1 MAIPEAVTAPYS
13 KGVVYACIIKGAG
26 TSYTVRNPS
35 IHFDKTIPDPKRE
48 RTTLYKFVD
57 DTNEELYPDMIFNRV
72 GLHTKKPDFRVVKRT
87 DIPEAILLTAND
99 HIQQQQHA
107 HAKSAPSSVANPMRK
122 NTRKR
127 NSRRTNKNHSRR
139 KRRNN

>member
-1 MAIPEAVTAPYS
+1 MAIPEAVKAPYS
-13 KGVVYACIIKGAG
+13 KDVVYACIIKGAG

-48 RTTLYKFVD
+48 GITLYKFVD

-99 HIQQQQHA
+99 HIRKHA
-107 HAKSAPSSVANPMRK
+107 AGK
-122 NTRKR
+122 NARKR
-127 NSRRTNKNHSRR
+127 NSRRTNKNHSRK